1 MSMGKRRTKKLGVFQ
16 RGNLQERYKSLCTKL
31 DLYRT
36 EQELHE
42 ARKSVLAFV
51 TGLRFSALLI
61 YEMRNILQNTNLAVN
76 WGTIIDESSDKCSS
90 ECDIIVHK
98 NGSEFAWNGEID
110 VGGSVMDFHFVD
122 KQNVKLIVSCK
133 GFEVS
138 QIDQNMK
145 NDIIKLGGWVETV
158 WLFVEYFK
166 ATRLRGLCKDAKDF
180 GYKKFYY
187 LYLKREDGSLDYNE
201 NLWCEFAKSLKELE
215 EK

>member
-1 MSMGKRRTKKLGVFQ
+1 MGKRQTKKLGVLQ
-16 RGNLQERYKSLCTKL
+16 RGNLQERYNSLCKKL

-61 YEMRNILQNTNLAVN
+61 YEMRDILKNTNLAVN
-76 WGTIIDESSDKCSS
+76 WGTIIDESGDRCSA

-110 VGGSVMDFHFVD
+110 VGGSVMDFHFVN

-145 NDIIKLGGWVETV
+145 NDIIKLGDWVENV
-158 WLFVEYFK
+158 WLFVEYSK
-166 ATRLRGLCKDAKDF
+166 ATQLRDLYKDAKDA

-187 LYLKREDGSLDYNE
+187 LYSKREDGGLVYDES
-201 NLWCEFAKSLKELE
+201 LWCEFARFLRGLAAE
-215 EK
+215 